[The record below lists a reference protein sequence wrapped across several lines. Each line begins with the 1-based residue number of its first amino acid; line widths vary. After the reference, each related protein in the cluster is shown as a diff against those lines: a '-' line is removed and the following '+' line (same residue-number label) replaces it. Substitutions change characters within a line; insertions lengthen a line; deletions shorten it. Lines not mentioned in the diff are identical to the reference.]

1 MIVSVRKSF
10 DGIPAVVCLFFH
22 TVNGEGSWIPLPVI
36 LTALRALTMRF
47 SEGDSKLKSRRASRR
62 QTQTRRR
69 FTDTPESL
77 GEVSHEGENK
87 EAGEEIISL
96 DTDRKIRGP
105 GLVLKLYAPEFL
117 FCFSQRQL
125 HMTSLW
131 RNICVGSTEKR
142 TSISPDISYQ
152 EV

>member
-1 MIVSVRKSF
+1 MIVCVRKSF
-10 DGIPAVVCLFFH
+10 DEIPAAVCLFFH
-22 TVNGEGSWIPLPVI
+22 TVNGEGSWIPLPAI
-36 LTALRALTMRF
+36 LRAFTMCF

-69 FTDTPESL
+69 FTDTPVSL

-105 GLVLKLYAPEFL
+105 GLVLKSYAPEFL
-117 FCFSQRQL
+117 FCFSQRKL
-125 HMTSLW
+125 HTTILW
-131 RNICVGSTEKR
+131 RNICVGSTEKQ